1 MLPDPMCT
9 ECTECSE
16 YSEYSEYSECPGH
29 SPTSPQARSSLAHR
43 EAHMSDID
51 LFDPATQE
59 DWFPTY
65 RRLRDEQ
72 PVYRMP
78 GTNIHVVTRYD
89 DVLYVLRHQE
99 LFPTGSGST
108 RTAAAREVY
117 ETKGWARITPLS
129 TNPPDHRN
137 YRELVDGFFDAKGSL
152 HWQPIIEATIADLLD
167 EMQADGSADYVE
179 AFALP
184 LPVRVITR
192 VLGFPAT
199 DIPQLKAWSSAWV
212 LPFSGPLTPD
222 QEVWVAEQVVEFQHY
237 IHHHI
242 EAKRAEPGDDVL
254 SSLVDARFGGD
265 RPLSDHEIITIIDH
279 LYIGGNETTTFA
291 LTSALWLLLR
301 EPGLYERVRADRSL
315 VEPFI
320 EEALRMESPTQGLYR
335 TVAVDTAIGGVP
347 VPAGA
352 TLHIRY
358 GAANRDERM
367 FPDPDTVHLDRANVR
382 RHMAFSLGEHH
393 CPGSGLS
400 RLEQQL
406 ALNAVLDRLP
416 DLRLA
421 EGRND
426 FRHLPGFVLRALNEL
441 HIDWTPAPL

>member
-1 MLPDPMCT
+1 
-9 ECTECSE
+9 
-16 YSEYSEYSECPGH
+16 
-29 SPTSPQARSSLAHR
+29 
-43 EAHMSDID
+43 MSDID

-167 EMQADGSADYVE
+167 EMQAGGSADYVE

-335 TVAVDTAIGGVP
+335 SVAVDTAIGGVP

-416 DLRLA
+416 DLRLTP
-421 EGRND
+421 GRND

-441 HIDWTPAPL
+441 HIDWTPAAL

>member
-1 MLPDPMCT
+1 
-9 ECTECSE
+9 
-16 YSEYSEYSECPGH
+16 
-29 SPTSPQARSSLAHR
+29 
-43 EAHMSDID
+43 MSDID

-137 YRELVDGFFDAKGSL
+137 YRELVDGFLDAKGSR

-167 EMQADGSADYVE
+167 DMEAAGSADYVE

-192 VLGFPAT
+192 VLGFPAA

-301 EPGLYERVRADRSL
+301 EPGLYAQVRADRSL

-335 TVAVDTAIGGVP
+335 AVAVDTAIGGVP

-421 EGRND
+421 QGRND

-441 HIDWTPAPL
+441 HIDWTPAAL

>member
-9 ECTECSE
+9 
-16 YSEYSEYSECPGH
+16 ECPGH

-441 HIDWTPAPL
+441 HIDWTPAAL

>member
-1 MLPDPMCT
+1 
-9 ECTECSE
+9 
-16 YSEYSEYSECPGH
+16 
-29 SPTSPQARSSLAHR
+29 
-43 EAHMSDID
+43 MSDID
-51 LFDPATQE
+51 LFDPTTQE

-167 EMQADGSADYVE
+167 EIQAAGTADYVE

-242 EAKRAEPGDDVL
+242 QAKRAEPGDDVL

-301 EPGLYERVRADRSL
+301 EPGLYARVRADRSL

-335 TVAVDTAIGGVP
+335 AVAVDTAIGGVP

-441 HIDWTPAPL
+441 HIDWTPAAL

>member
-1 MLPDPMCT
+1 
-9 ECTECSE
+9 
-16 YSEYSEYSECPGH
+16 
-29 SPTSPQARSSLAHR
+29 
-43 EAHMSDID
+43 MSDID

-167 EMQADGSADYVE
+167 EIQAAGTADYVE

-254 SSLVDARFGGD
+254 SSLVDACFGGD

-301 EPGLYERVRADRSL
+301 EPGLYARVRADRSL

-335 TVAVDTAIGGVP
+335 AVAVDTAIGGVP

-441 HIDWTPAPL
+441 HIDWTPAAL

>member
-1 MLPDPMCT
+1 
-9 ECTECSE
+9 
-16 YSEYSEYSECPGH
+16 
-29 SPTSPQARSSLAHR
+29 
-43 EAHMSDID
+43 MSDID

-222 QEVWVAEQVVEFQHY
+222 QEVWVAEQVVEFQQY

-242 EAKRAEPGDDVL
+242 QAKRAEPGDDVL

-301 EPGLYERVRADRSL
+301 EPGLYARVRADRSL

-335 TVAVDTAIGGVP
+335 AVAVDTAIGGVP

-441 HIDWTPAPL
+441 HIDWTPAAL

>member
-1 MLPDPMCT
+1 
-9 ECTECSE
+9 
-16 YSEYSEYSECPGH
+16 
-29 SPTSPQARSSLAHR
+29 
-43 EAHMSDID
+43 MSDID

-167 EMQADGSADYVE
+167 DMEAAGSADYVE

-222 QEVWVAEQVVEFQHY
+222 REVWVAEQVVEFQHY

-242 EAKRAEPGDDVL
+242 QAKRAEPGDDVL

-301 EPGLYERVRADRSL
+301 EPGLYARVRADRSL

-335 TVAVDTAIGGVP
+335 AVAVDTAIGGVP

-416 DLRLA
+416 DLRITP
-421 EGRND
+421 GRND

-441 HIDWTPAPL
+441 HIDWTPAAL

>member
-1 MLPDPMCT
+1 
-9 ECTECSE
+9 
-16 YSEYSEYSECPGH
+16 
-29 SPTSPQARSSLAHR
+29 
-43 EAHMSDID
+43 MSDID

-167 EMQADGSADYVE
+167 EIQAAGSADYVE

-242 EAKRAEPGDDVL
+242 QAKRAEPGDDVL

-301 EPGLYERVRADRSL
+301 EPGLYARVRSDRSL

-335 TVAVDTAIGGVP
+335 AVAVDTAIGGVP

-441 HIDWTPAPL
+441 HIDWTPAAL

>member
-9 ECTECSE
+9 
-16 YSEYSEYSECPGH
+16 ECPGH

-167 EMQADGSADYVE
+167 DMQAAGSADYVE

-441 HIDWTPAPL
+441 HIDWTPATL

>member
-1 MLPDPMCT
+1 
-9 ECTECSE
+9 
-16 YSEYSEYSECPGH
+16 
-29 SPTSPQARSSLAHR
+29 
-43 EAHMSDID
+43 MSDID

-152 HWQPIIEATIADLLD
+152 HWQPIIKATIADLLD
-167 EMQADGSADYVE
+167 DIEAAGSADYVE

-192 VLGFPAT
+192 VLGFPAA

-301 EPGLYERVRADRSL
+301 EPGLYARVRADRSL

-441 HIDWTPAPL
+441 HIDWTPAAL